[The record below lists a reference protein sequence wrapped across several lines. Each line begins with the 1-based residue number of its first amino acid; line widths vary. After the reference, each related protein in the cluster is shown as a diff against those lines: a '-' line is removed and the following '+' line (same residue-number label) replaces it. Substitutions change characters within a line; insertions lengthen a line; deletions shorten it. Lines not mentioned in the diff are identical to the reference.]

1 MAAGEHAERGA
12 GVAPVGGVKKSVK
25 KGNRAMECHRP
36 VDDDLGELIQ
46 NDNRNQPSYD
56 ELPLG
61 TQADA
66 PALSTAA
73 QRAQR
78 VGCDASA
85 PTLVSYFQQR
95 SHFAPSAFVT
105 AIRQPRSE
113 ERRVGK
119 ECRSRWSPY

>member
-12 GVAPVGGVKKSVK
+12 GVADVGEIEEAVDNW
-25 KGNRAMECHRP
+25 NRAMQCHRLI
-36 VDDDLGELIQ
+36 DDDLGELIE

-105 AIRQPRSE
+105 AIRQPINVAS
-113 ERRVGK
+113 
-119 ECRSRWSPY
+119 